1 VAIYETFYGL
11 TENPF
16 HITPDPRFLF
26 LTPSHRSA
34 LNYLEYGVEERKGIL
49 VLTGEV
55 GVGKTLLIRTL
66 LQRTDSRTET
76 ALVMNARLTFKELMV
91 LAVRDWNLPVQG
103 QTKLD
108 LLIALQEFLV
118 DVKNHGGNVLLIID
132 EAQNLSAES
141 LEEFRL
147 LSNMETSTQ
156 KLLQI
161 VLAGQP
167 ELKVILNRHSLRQLR
182 QRIPGICEIKSLE
195 PDDLG
200 DYLRHRQ
207 SVAGLCAPN
216 DWVFD
221 EEAIGEIFRLTDGVP
236 RSINQLCDR
245 ALLLGYQ
252 RNMKVLGAAQ
262 ISDAMDALISG
273 DVQWTPL
280 PSGDDGM
287 DR

>member
-1 VAIYETFYGL
+1 AVYETFYGL

-16 HITPDPRFLF
+16 NITPDPRFLF
-26 LTPSHRSA
+26 LTPSHRAA
-34 LNYLEYGVEERKGIL
+34 LNYLEYGVEERKGFL
-49 VLTGEV
+49 VVTGEV

-66 LQRTDSRTET
+66 LQRVDSRTET
-76 ALVMNARLTFKELMV
+76 ALVMNARLTFKELMI

-108 LLIALQEFLV
+108 LLIALQEYLV

-167 ELKVILNRHSLRQLR
+167 ELKVILNQHGLRQLR
-182 QRIPGICEIKSLE
+182 QRIPGICDIKSLD
-195 PDDLG
+195 PDDVG
-200 DYLRHRQ
+200 DYVRHRQ

-216 DWVFD
+216 DWIFD
-221 EEAIGEIFRLTDGVP
+221 EAAIDEIYRNTEGIP

-252 RNMKVLGAAQ
+252 RNMKVLGSRE
-262 ISDAMDALISG
+262 IIDAMDALKSG
-273 DVQWTPL
+273 DVHWTPARR
-280 PSGDDGM
+280 GGKGFIE
-287 DR
+287 